1 MARRVAVAWALVLTL
16 AASANAQSGSS
27 GTSTGQNTAAQ
38 SSSTATTDTRPA
50 TTTFYGDTGLWYVP
64 TAEVLAHGKWSVS
77 GYRRGTDF
85 IQGYTNVGDFAGTF
99 WVGLGQRAEVFGS
112 FLFDTRIDRDI
123 IPMFVTD
130 PAIGGIV
137 DRYPRVNQPWTG
149 DNVGDFYVGAKVN
162 LWSEYR
168 QNPAALAVRG
178 IVKLPTAKKDVGNGT
193 GKADVLLDF
202 IASKEA
208 AKVVEVSGSAGYE
221 FRGTPDGF
229 DVPTSA
235 FRWGA
240 GRRSPRAA
248 RCGCS
253 RS

>member
-1 MARRVAVAWALVLTL
+1 MSRHVLVASVVAFALAIAPT
-16 AASANAQSGSS
+16 AASAQTESF
-27 GTSTGQNTAAQ
+27 GTSTGQNPNAQQ
-38 SSSTATTDTRPA
+38 SSSTSTTREDTRPA

-99 WVGLGQRAEVFGS
+99 GVGLGQRAEVFGS

-162 LWSEYR
+162 LWSGYR
-168 QNPAALAVRG
+168 QNPLAIAVRG
-178 IVKLPTAKKDVGNGT
+178 IVKLPTAK
-193 GKADVLLDF
+193 
-202 IASKEA
+202 
-208 AKVVEVSGSAGYE
+208 
-221 FRGTPDGF
+221 
-229 DVPTSA
+229 
-235 FRWGA
+235 
-240 GRRSPRAA
+240 
-248 RCGCS
+248 
-253 RS
+253 